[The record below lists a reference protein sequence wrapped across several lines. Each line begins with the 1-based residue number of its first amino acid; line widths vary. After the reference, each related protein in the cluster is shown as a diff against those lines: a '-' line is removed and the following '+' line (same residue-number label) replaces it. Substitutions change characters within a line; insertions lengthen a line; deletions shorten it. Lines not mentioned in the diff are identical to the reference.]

1 MNEELEAS
9 FEEIE
14 ELNYRFQKI
23 ISLVSDIENLNTISE
38 TEFLSKILKQAVAIV
53 PEDDIYWAGLVHDIG
68 KMLIPLEILNK
79 KSKLS
84 DIEYQVIKEHPVL
97 GSDAL
102 KSSKSLQH
110 IAKYVRHHHEW
121 WNGGGYP
128 DGLIKSNIPLESQVL
143 CAPLVVDA
151 LLNVLAN

>member
-1 MNEELEAS
+1 M
-9 FEEIE
+9 
-14 ELNYRFQKI
+14 
-23 ISLVSDIENLNTISE
+23 
-38 TEFLSKILKQAVAIV
+38 
-53 PEDDIYWAGLVHDIG
+53 
-68 KMLIPLEILNK
+68 
-79 KSKLS
+79 
-84 DIEYQVIKEHPVL
+84 
-97 GSDAL
+97 

-143 CAPLVVDA
+143 FAPLVVDA